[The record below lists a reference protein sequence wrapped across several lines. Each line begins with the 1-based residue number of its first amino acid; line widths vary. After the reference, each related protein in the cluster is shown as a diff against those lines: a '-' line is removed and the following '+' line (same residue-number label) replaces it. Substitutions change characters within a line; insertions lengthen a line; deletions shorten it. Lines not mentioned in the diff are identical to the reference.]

1 MKEKI
6 EEETKTYEIECSAL
20 VRDNLLSVEEFKEY
34 LESKIKINGKCGQLK
49 DKIDLTCTSESIIVS
64 TKVPGLRLPKKGL
77 KFLGN
82 KFLYKKELKDWV
94 RIIAAGKKAYKL
106 AYYKVDANKAE

>member
-1 MKEKI
+1 MQSAV
-6 EEETKTYEIECSAL
+6 EETKSFEIECSAL

-34 LESKIKINGKCGQLK
+34 LESKIKINGKTGKL
-49 DKIDLTCTSESIIVS
+49 DGKIELTCTSESIIVS
-64 TKVPGLRLPKKGL
+64 SLEANVRLPKKCL

-94 RIIAAGKKAYKL
+94 RIIANGRKNYKL
-106 AYYKVDANKAE
+106 AYYKIDANKGE

>member
-1 MKEKI
+1 MKAAV
-6 EEETKTYEIECSAL
+6 EETKTFEIECSAL
-20 VRDNLLSVEEFKEY
+20 VKDNLLSVEEFKDY
-34 LESKIKINGKCGQLK
+34 LESKIKINGRTGQLK
-49 DKIDLTCTSESIIVS
+49 DKIELTCTSESIIIS
-64 TKVPGLRLPKKGL
+64 TKEVDVRLPKKCL

-94 RIIAAGKKAYKL
+94 RIIANGKKNYKL